1 MSDPNPFEGRPLPPA
16 SATLGHRFIAFDRE
30 AMTLSLGFEARE
42 DFVNPMGV
50 VQGGFLTAMIDDT
63 MGPLMMALTGRP
75 GATIDL
81 SVQFLR
87 GVQPGPVTA
96 TARVTR
102 MGRSVAFLEGE
113 LADAQGRIG
122 VRATS
127 SFFLR
132 G

>member
-1 MSDPNPFEGRPLPPA
+1 MSDPNPFEGRALPPA
-16 SATLGHRFIAFDRE
+16 AATLGHRFLSFDRE
-30 AMTLSLGFEARE
+30 AMTLTLGFEARE

-63 MGPLMMALTGRP
+63 MGPLVMALTGRA

-87 GVQPGPVTA
+87 GVQPGPVTT

-102 MGRSVAFLEGE
+102 MGRSVAFLEGHLKDSE
-113 LADAQGRIG
+113 GRMS